1 MEVRH
6 LSRTAG
12 GLPRGGRWIRA
23 TDAFNVN
30 VLEYTDIPIIIWN
43 IRNKIKDPPKYTQ
56 ILYQGIKQCVTRVV
70 EINGNL
76 DSRYFLIHTPG
87 IITRTH
93 IRNIRLFL
101 SGNFPGKIRILM
113 ILDYR
118 NKKKTSKHI

>member
-87 IITRTH
+87 IITRTN
-93 IRNIRLFL
+93 IRNMRLFL